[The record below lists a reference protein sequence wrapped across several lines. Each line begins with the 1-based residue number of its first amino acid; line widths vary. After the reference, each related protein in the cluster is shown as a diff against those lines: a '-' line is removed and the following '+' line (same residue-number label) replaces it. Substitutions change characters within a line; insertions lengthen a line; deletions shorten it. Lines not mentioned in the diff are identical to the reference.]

1 MPARPITIRVD
12 ESRSVSGVLH
22 VPTKRSGDALILAH
36 GAGTDMTA
44 PLLVA
49 VAEGLDARGVTVL
62 RFNSLQKELGK
73 KAPDTL
79 AKFELAYAAAIEA
92 LRAHKPKRL
101 FLGGKSMGGRVA
113 SMLAA
118 KGTACDGLVF
128 LGYPLHPAGRPE
140 KLRDAHLPQIKA
152 PMLFVTG
159 TRDALSDLALLRPVL
174 ARLKKKRAS
183 ASVHLIDGGD
193 HSFDLLKSAGRT
205 RESVHAEIIA
215 AIHGWITERAK
226 PR

>member
-1 MPARPITIRVD
+1 MLARPITIRVD
-12 ESRSVSGVLH
+12 ESKSVSGVLH
-22 VPTKRSGDALILAH
+22 EPTKRSGTTLILAH
-36 GAGTDMTA
+36 GAGNDMTA
-44 PLLVA
+44 PLLLA
-49 VAEGLDARGVTVL
+49 VAEGLAARGVTVL
-62 RFNSLQKELGK
+62 RFNFLYKEAGK
-73 KAPDTL
+73 KAPDPMPKL
-79 AKFELAYAAAIEA
+79 ELVYQAAIEA
-92 LRAHKPKRL
+92 MRADEPKCL

-152 PMLFVTG
+152 PMLFVEG
-159 TRDALSDLALLRPVL
+159 TRDALCDLALLRPVL
-174 ARLKKKRAS
+174 ARLKKRAS
-183 ASVHLIDGGD
+183 MHVVDGGD

-205 RESVHAEIIA
+205 RESVHAEIIT
-215 AIHGWITERAK
+215 AIHGWIEDRAK